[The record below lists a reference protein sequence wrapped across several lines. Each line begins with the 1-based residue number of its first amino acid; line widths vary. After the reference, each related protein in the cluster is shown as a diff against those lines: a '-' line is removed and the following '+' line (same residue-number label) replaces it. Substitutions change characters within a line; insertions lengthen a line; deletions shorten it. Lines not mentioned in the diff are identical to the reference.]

1 MNAVRERVLEDM
13 KLYLDFAQHK
23 DLIAITIGADY
34 FSYDCENDEELEAD
48 FGEVIAVIEKD
59 WLFTVMLAEGIE
71 NPLDYL
77 QNEYTYD
84 DSFVW
89 FENAKANGKVAVIEF
104 D

>member
-13 KLYLDFAQHK
+13 KPYLDFAQHK

-34 FSYDCENDEELEAD
+34 FSYDCESDEELEAD
-48 FGEVIAVIEKD
+48 FCEVIVAVEKD
-59 WLFTVMLAEGIE
+59 WLFTIMLKEGIE

-77 QNEYTYD
+77 QNEYTWD

-89 FENAKANGKVAVIEF
+89 FYNAKVNGKVAVVEF
-104 D
+104 N

>member
-1 MNAVRERVLEDM
+1 MNAVKQRVLEDM
-13 KLYLDFAQHK
+13 KPYLDFAQHK

-34 FSYDCENDEELEAD
+34 FSYDCETDTELEAD

-59 WLFTVMLAEGIE
+59 WLFTVMLAEEIK

-89 FENAKANGKVAVIEF
+89 FEKAKTNGKVAVIEF